1 MKKRA
6 YRSNEG
12 KVIAGV
18 CSGLG
23 EYLQVD
29 PLFIRIVF
37 ILFLFEP
44 PIAVFG
50 YIALW
55 IAMPMKPI
63 GLIQEADEETI
74 PSFKDFVEEVEQTA
88 KQTIKIKGEVKSGM
102 IGGSLLIILGF
113 LFLANNFLPDFDF
126 GKFWPIILIVIGLT
140 LLLGNNTL
148 KQGK

>member
-12 KVIAGV
+12 KVISGV

-23 EYLQVD
+23 EYLQID

-55 IAMPMKPI
+55 IAMPKKPI
-63 GLIQEADEETI
+63 GLIQETDEETI
-74 PSFKDFVEEVEQTA
+74 PLFKDFVEEVEQTA
-88 KQTIKIKGEVKSGM
+88 KQTINIKGEVKSGL

-126 GKFWPIILIVIGLT
+126 GKFWPIILIIIGLI
-140 LLLGNNTL
+140 LLLGNNKL

>member
-23 EYLQVD
+23 DYLQID

-55 IAMPMKPI
+55 IAMPKKPI
-63 GLIQEADEETI
+63 GLIQETDEETI
-74 PSFKDFVEEVEQTA
+74 PLFKDFVEEVEQTA
-88 KQTIKIKGEVKSGM
+88 KQTINIKGEVKSGL

-126 GKFWPIILIVIGLT
+126 GKFWPIILIIIGLI
-140 LLLGNNTL
+140 LLLGNNKF